1 MKKNYSMYKNLICA
15 LKELRMDVFS
25 SELLKSAFKLTVFV
39 LPFVALMYCLVY
51 IIMGFSNLTQV
62 IKFTSTLGIITLGVF
77 VSILLFLSAFGFCSR
92 LILLLTHS
100 RQVNQHVKVHEDKP
114 VVYREKQQS

>member
-1 MKKNYSMYKNLICA
+1 MYKNLICA

-51 IIMGFSNLTQV
+51 IIMGFSNLNQV
-62 IKFTSTLGIITLGVF
+62 IKFTSTLGIITLSVF
-77 VSILLFLSAFGFCSR
+77 VSIFLFLSAFGFCSR

>member
-1 MKKNYSMYKNLICA
+1 MKKRYSMYKNLISA

-25 SELLKSAFKLTVFV
+25 SELLQSAFKLTIFV
-39 LPFVALMYCLVY
+39 LPFAALMYCLVY

-62 IKFTSTLGIITLGVF
+62 IKFSSTLGIITLSVF

-100 RQVNQHVKVHEDKP
+100 KQVNQHVKVHEDKP

>member
-1 MKKNYSMYKNLICA
+1 
-15 LKELRMDVFS
+15 MDVFS